1 MRFKKSS
8 CPVCSLF
15 FVFSN
20 YLYPALCVTFMLP
33 PHSVAFV
40 FGRNRPVSHLKKI
53 LDLSVWNIKPGSCCA
68 AGSFRISSANLAQLP
83 SSSTLLPFPADSG
96 FSPPVCEHFP
106 PPLALWHHGVAP
118 WDTLECWWQ
127 QRRDRFKIKRRSLL
141 IFPTKVSANP
151 F

>member
-40 FGRNRPVSHLKKI
+40 FGRNQPVSHLKKI

-106 PPLALWHHGVAP
+106 PPLAFMTSWCCTMRHIRVLMATEERPVQNKK
-118 WDTLECWWQ
+118 EE
-127 QRRDRFKIKRRSLL
+127 
-141 IFPTKVSANP
+141 P
-151 F
+151 FNLSN